1 MEEKCLD
8 LKLSDTI
15 IIFDSA
21 TTKGVKIENKNHQL
35 IVTKVNEVKDG
46 NTKIRSLNEETIRC
60 LFYLEDF
67 ANHCREQGLSK
78 ELNLCLNQLLD
89 YFYSKKQGATIPK
102 NKIIKQELLQNII
115 IFEDDFVNNK

>member
-46 NTKIRSLNEETIRC
+46 NTKISSLNEELVNTKKINVRIIN
-60 LFYLEDF
+60 LKYKKEGQEEKKLENTDLEFILDF
-67 ANHCREQGLSK
+67 K
-78 ELNLCLNQLLD
+78 
-89 YFYSKKQGATIPK
+89 
-102 NKIIKQELLQNII
+102 
-115 IFEDDFVNNK
+115 